1 MYLMVGKKR
10 VLDIENYRQEV
21 IKKIQALHYN
31 QSSWSVNGRIRVP
44 LQIADRFCGLFIFRW
59 LFAAF

>member
-21 IKKIQALHYN
+21 INKIQALHYN
-31 QSSWSVNGRIRVP
+31 QSSWS
-44 LQIADRFCGLFIFRW
+44 
-59 LFAAF
+59 

>member
-31 QSSWSVNGRIRVP
+31 QQLVLGLTAFFI
-44 LQIADRFCGLFIFRW
+44 QIFY
-59 LFAAF
+59 